1 LTSTWN
7 RTCITTDQDAKQ
19 IPWKSLKGESQPIL
33 AVLQNTMCFGEGNS
47 SVFKQ
52 QPLLVIGWARE
63 LERRTFHAEELS

>member
-1 LTSTWN
+1 
-7 RTCITTDQDAKQ
+7 
-19 IPWKSLKGESQPIL
+19 
-33 AVLQNTMCFGEGNS
+33 MCFGEGNS